1 MLRYITEQSK
11 AVQACKEIQEYLNV
25 VKKPKLSVDLETY
38 SRFGLKPRCIRRPD
52 GSYEGDISLVQ
63 IGLNPKQI
71 DTQYIFDVKKLGE
84 EFLGPLLKPLLE
96 NTLIIGQNFAYDW
109 IFLYKHLGIYCNKI
123 RDTMLISQII
133 NAGDMKKHGLYRL
146 YRKFI
151 PAMVFEAETKKTFTE
166 YEEFKKRLQSSSWGD
181 DELSQE
187 QLEYAADDVRLTFFL
202 YEGQLDEL
210 NKLIHQT
217 NRPDIANVIKLECN
231 LIPVVAMMEWRGV
244 RFDKDRHLNYVK
256 PFLRKVKSDCE
267 AKIAE
272 YFTKEVE
279 EYDLE
284 PRVVQSGKTAG
295 SFRNFKVNKRIVTR
309 GINLN
314 STWDIRKA
322 LEPSC
327 GKLDSTDKEHLVQ
340 HVDKHPAIKFILQ
353 YKKAEKLLNTY
364 TDSII
369 DKVHADGRIHAE
381 YFQIGSAEGSV
392 DTGRMSMAN
401 PNLMAQPSQGEFP
414 GVQVVDLMRG
424 SYIASEDCEI
434 ISADFGQYEARI
446 MASKAK
452 DSTLIDIFK
461 NELDIY
467 AITAQKTQ
475 KLDYV
480 PDKNV
485 SDKQKFER
493 DKGKKTFLSYQY
505 GAGAMRYHLDAL
517 KDSDGDL
524 FIPIEECIEIRKNFF
539 EVYDGLADYIQ
550 TIKNRIDAC
559 FDGVSS
565 LAEFKFR
572 PIYIGFTDFGRPR
585 KWMLTP
591 KQLEK
596 ALKPK
601 DSDDYKSLHRNYQVF
616 DEKRG
621 EWTTWGNE
629 FNARKHAIFRE
640 AVNQPIQGLVS
651 DTTKLSM
658 VEIHNKLREA
668 GLPDEEGLIL
678 QVHDEIDLEVKK
690 INVEKVKDIC
700 YTSMSRIAQP
710 FLKKVKVKVSM
721 GSGASWAEAK

>member
-1 MLRYITEQSK
+1 MLRYITEQDK

-25 VKKPKLSVDLETY
+25 VKKSKLSVDLETY
-38 SRFGLKPRCIRRPD
+38 SKFGLKPRCILRPD
-52 GSYEGDISLVQ
+52 GSYEGNISLVQ

-84 EFLGPLLKPLLE
+84 AFLGPILKPLLE
-96 NTLIIGQNFAYDW
+96 NTTIIGQNFSYDW
-109 IFLYKHLGIYCNKI
+109 IFLYKQLGIYCNKI

-151 PAMVFEAETKKTFTE
+151 PQLMFEAETGMSFLE
-166 YEEFKKRLQSSSWGD
+166 YENLKKRLQASSWGD
-181 DELSQE
+181 EELTQE
-187 QLEYAADDVRLTFFL
+187 QLEYARDDVRLTFFL

-210 NKLIHQT
+210 NKLIHLT

-231 LIPVVAMMEWRGV
+231 LIPVVSMMEWRGIK
-244 RFDKDRHLNYVK
+244 FDKNRHENYVK
-256 PFLRKVKSDCE
+256 PFLKKVKADCE

-279 EYDLE
+279 EYDIE
-284 PRVVQSGKTAG
+284 QRVVQSGKTAG
-295 SFRNFKVNKRIVTR
+295 SFRNFKTNKRMIVR

-327 GKLDSTDKEHLVQ
+327 GKLESTDKEHLVQ
-340 HVDKHPAIKFILQ
+340 HVDKHPAIRFILQ

-369 DKVHADGRIHAE
+369 EKVHEDGKIHAD

-392 DTGRMSMAN
+392 DTGRMSMSN
-401 PNLMAQPSQGEFP
+401 PNLMAQPSQGKFGET
-414 GVQVVDLMRG
+414 QVIDLMRE
-424 SYIASEDCEI
+424 SYIAQEGKEI
-434 ISADFGQYEARI
+434 ISADFGQIEARI

-452 DSTLIDIFK
+452 DATLIDIFK

-475 KLDYV
+475 KLEYV

-485 SDKQKFER
+485 SDLQKFQR

-539 EVYDGLADYIQ
+539 EVYDGLWEYIQ
-550 TIKNRIDAC
+550 TIKDRIDRC
-559 FDGVSS
+559 FDGIDS
-565 LAEFKFR
+565 LAQFKFR
-572 PIYIGFTDFGRPR
+572 PIYIGFTDYGRPR

-596 ALKPK
+596 ALQPK
-601 DSDDYKSLHRNYQVF
+601 DSDEYKSLHRNYQVF
-616 DEKRG
+616 DVKRG
-621 EWTTWGNE
+621 EWSTFGNE
-629 FNARKHAIFRE
+629 FNSRKHAIFRE
-640 AVNQPIQGLVS
+640 AVNQPIQGLTA
-651 DTTKLSM
+651 DLTKAAM
-658 VEIHNKLREA
+658 VEIHNNLRAA
-668 GLPDEEGLIL
+668 GLPDEEGIVL
-678 QVHDEIDLEVKK
+678 QVHDEIDMEAKK
-690 INVEKVKDIC
+690 INVEKVRDIC
-700 YTSMSRIAQP
+700 YTAMASTAQP

-721 GSGASWAEAK
+721 GSGANWAEAK